1 MWKMSEVLIA
11 VSQHTVFLA
20 ELSIVG
26 CGTCT
31 PTASVPLAYILD
43 RLSNHP
49 PGQVDYILPVLASCP
64 RCRAA
69 LSELTLVVPKTEGS
83 RGMASG
89 AGAK

>member
-1 MWKMSEVLIA
+1 MRKMSDVLIA

-20 ELSIVG
+20 ELSIAG
-26 CGTCT
+26 CAACT
-31 PTASVPLAYILD
+31 PTASLPLAYILD

-69 LSELTLVVPKTEGS
+69 LNELTLVVPKNEGS
-83 RGMASG
+83 RASG
-89 AGAK
+89 AKAK